1 MHKGV
6 ARLPGPRMGSGEL
19 GVGSWELGDFREIRI
34 ESIVT
39 QVWN

>member
-19 GVGSWELGDFREIRI
+19 GDFREIRI